1 MEGNNTEET
10 LADLTYTD
18 LARFP
23 SSFKKR
29 LLLSIKIMELM
40 QSTGEL
46 DEKGVNFS
54 AIGQDLFNTSTWA
67 VWKRV
72 RKDLPDSLLTKPYA
86 LQEQLTF
93 LLTVHNSTVLLQSK
107 EEELVSSDTEAERRE
122 LYRNRQSVMKLRRE
136 LSSPRTSQSSD
147 EGQSSD
153 SEGENI
159 GSNSNELLQSAIAN
173 ASERNNLVYR
183 RRWKRKLAYFTD
195 LYNRGDFKASEESI
209 TLDPADLKG
218 SSVAAAV
225 MSTLKSP
232 LPAASKHKQSKRNQP
247 SLASSSRAFVVKS
260 SETIASQK
268 LTSGSSKKAGA
279 KVAASMKAIM
289 KELNSSSDDGESS
302 SEADEVADESS
313 QNDDNSSDDSAA
325 NIAKMPNKSSS
336 ASNKSAGAMISAAS
350 AATSQTSHPQKSLS
364 NSQKSFESSETNSD
378 STSDSDSY
386 SSSDDSISSKQVAPT
401 AKKVLSSPTQSA
413 SGKSTSKILAA
424 VSGQKR
430 PLAVVDS
437 SSDTF
442 SDTESGSESGASS
455 SSFDENAHPTRP
467 RPQTTVATVPQKKPS
482 AKPAPAKP
490 APGDSSMKTSGT
502 SASKS
507 MGPPNKKNSS
517 SASSPALDPGTSVK
531 INDHKTI
538 PSKDSKRK
546 PSQTLPDHHN
556 KKVKR

>member
-1 MEGNNTEET
+1 MVGNSAGMEGNNTEET
-10 LADLTYTD
+10 PADLTYTD

-153 SEGENI
+153 SEEENI

-195 LYNRGDFKASEESI
+195 LYNRGDFKASEKSI

-247 SLASSSRAFVVKS
+247 SLASSFRASMVKS

-268 LTSGSSKKAGA
+268 LTSGSSKAGA
-279 KVAASMKAIM
+279 KVAASVKAIM

-313 QNDDNSSDDSAA
+313 QNDDNSSDDSAV

-336 ASNKSAGAMISAAS
+336 ASNKSAGAMIFAAS
-350 AATSQTSHPQKSLS
+350 AAISQISHPQKSTKLS
-364 NSQKSFESSETNSD
+364 NAQKSFESSETNSD
-378 STSDSDSY
+378 S
-386 SSSDDSISSKQVAPT
+386 SSDDSMSSEQVAP

-413 SGKSTSKILAA
+413 SGKSISKILAA
-424 VSGQKR
+424 VSEKKR
-430 PLAVVDS
+430 SLAVVDS

-442 SDTESGSESGASS
+442 SDTESGSESDASS
-455 SSFDENAHPTRP
+455 SSSDENAHPTRP
-467 RPQTTVATVPQKKPS
+467 RPQTTVPTVPQKKPS
-482 AKPAPAKP
+482 AKPAS
-490 APGDSSMKTSGT
+490 GDSSMKTSGT

-517 SASSPALDPGTSVK
+517 STSSPALDPGTSVK

-546 PSQTLPDHHN
+546 STQTLPDHHN